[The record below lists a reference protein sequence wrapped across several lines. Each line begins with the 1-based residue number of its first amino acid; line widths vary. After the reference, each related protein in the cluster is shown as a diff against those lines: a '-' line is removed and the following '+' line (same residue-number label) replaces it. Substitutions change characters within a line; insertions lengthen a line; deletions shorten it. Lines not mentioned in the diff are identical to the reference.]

1 MQFSTKLLF
10 LDGVYVYRDDRSPR
24 FQRVRAPDK
33 RELEDLVQQIS
44 QRAGRCLERLG
55 LLEQDAEQAC
65 LELDPV
71 DDTDAVP
78 HLLDSS
84 VSYRIAVAIP
94 ATTWLISSALLG
106 LGVARRKRV

>member
-44 QRAGRCLERLG
+44 QRVGRCLERLS
-55 LLEQDAEQAC
+55 LLAQDAEQAW

-71 DDTDAVP
+71 DDTDAM
-78 HLLDSS
+78 LLNC
-84 VSYRIAVAIP
+84 
-94 ATTWLISSALLG
+94 T
-106 LGVARRKRV
+106 